1 MAPLYGRSRKGERV
15 YDRRPYER
23 GTNLTTIGAISLSGF
38 KGIMTRAKK
47 NLVRSHKGKKN
58 SGCNKCRQTQAI
70 TDKLNIKTH
79 YFLHPHSS

>member
-38 KGIMTRAKK
+38 KRIMTVDGGCDK
-47 NLVRSHKGKKN
+47 NVFKVFIQEILLPNLWGGNV
-58 SGCNKCRQTQAI
+58 
-70 TDKLNIKTH
+70 
-79 YFLHPHSS
+79 